1 MKTLVFKNNDTVPM
15 VGLGTWKSEPGDVY
29 QAVIDAVEAGYR
41 HIDCAPI
48 YGNEREI
55 GLALDHLFSA
65 GTVHRHELFITSK
78 LWNNAHRADQ
88 VLPAL
93 KSTLN
98 DLQLDYLD
106 LYLIHWPVA
115 LKNGVVFPEKGEDIF
130 APDELP
136 LSETWLGMEQAQ
148 KNGLA
153 RHIGVS
159 NFSLEKLKKISD
171 KANVKPELN
180 QIELHPYLQ
189 QEKML
194 RWCHDNGILLTA
206 YAPLGS
212 RDRHPSMKGDN
223 EPSLL
228 ENPVINQI
236 AGNHGMTPAQVLI
249 NWAVAR
255 GTIVIPKSVHKGR
268 IIENLKAI
276 DFELTADEMLKIEQ
290 LDRHFR
296 YVTGSFWCMK
306 GAPYT
311 SDSLWDEK

>member
-1 MKTLVFKNNDTVPM
+1 MKTLSFKNNDTIPM
-15 VGLGTWKSEPGDVY
+15 LGLGTWKSEPGDVY

-55 GLALDHLFSA
+55 GLALNHLFSD
-65 GTVHRHELFITSK
+65 GTVRRHELFITSK
-78 LWNNAHRADQ
+78 LWNNVHRADQ
-88 VLPAL
+88 VLPAI
-93 KSTLN
+93 KSTLT

-115 LKNGVVFPEKGEDIF
+115 LKNDVVFPDKGDDILP
-130 APDELP
+130 PDELP
-136 LSETWLGMEQAQ
+136 LSETWLGMEQTV
-148 KNGLA
+148 KHGLA

-159 NFSLEKLKKISD
+159 NFSIEKLKKVM
-171 KANVKPELN
+171 KGANIKPELN

-189 QEKML
+189 QEKIL
-194 RWCHDNGILLTA
+194 NWCHDNDILLTA

-228 ENPVINQI
+228 ENPVIKQI
-236 AGNHGMTPAQVLI
+236 ADRLGMTTAQLLI
-249 NWAVAR
+249 NWAMAR
-255 GTIVIPKSVHKGR
+255 GTIVIPKSVHKDR
-268 IIENLKAI
+268 IVENLNAISYDLNAI
-276 DFELTADEMLKIEQ
+276 DMEKIAA

-296 YVTGSFWCMK
+296 YVTGSFWTSK
-306 GAPYT
+306 GSPYT
-311 SDSLWDEK
+311 IESLWDEK

>member
-1 MKTLVFKNNDTVPM
+1 ML
-15 VGLGTWKSEPGDVY
+15 GLGTWKSEPGEVY
-29 QAVIDAVEAGYR
+29 QAVIDAVKAGYR

-55 GLALDHLFSA
+55 GLALDHLFST
-65 GTVHRHELFITSK
+65 GIVHRHELFITSK
-78 LWNNAHRADQ
+78 LWNNMHHADQ
-88 VLPAL
+88 VLPAI
-93 KSTLN
+93 KSTLT
-98 DLQLDYLD
+98 DLRLDYLD

-115 LKNGVVFPEKGEDIF
+115 LKNDVVFPKKGEDILS
-130 APDELP
+130 PDELP
-136 LSETWLGMEQAQ
+136 LSETWLGMEQAV
-148 KNGLA
+148 NHGLA

-159 NFSLEKLKKISD
+159 NFSIEKLKKLM
-171 KANVKPELN
+171 KGANIKPELN

-194 RWCHDNGILLTA
+194 HWCNDNGVLLTA

-228 ENPVINQI
+228 ENPIINEV
-236 AGNHGMTPAQVLI
+236 ASNHGMTPAQVLI
-249 NWAVAR
+249 NWAIAR
-255 GTIVIPKSVHKGR
+255 GTIVIPKSVHKER

-296 YVTGSFWCMK
+296 YVSGSFWYIK

>member
-1 MKTLVFKNNDTVPM
+1 MKTLSFKNNDTIPM
-15 VGLGTWKSEPGDVY
+15 LGLGTWKSEPGDVY
-29 QAVIDAVEAGYR
+29 QAVIDAVKAGYR

-65 GTVHRHELFITSK
+65 GIVHRHELFITSK
-78 LWNNAHRADQ
+78 LWNNMHRADQ
-88 VLPAL
+88 VLPAI
-93 KSTLN
+93 KSTLT
-98 DLQLDYLD
+98 DLRLDYLD

-115 LKNGVVFPEKGEDIF
+115 LKTGIVFPEKGEDILP
-130 APDELP
+130 PDELP
-136 LSETWLGMEQAQ
+136 LSETWLGMEQAV
-148 KNGLA
+148 KHRLA

-159 NFSLEKLKKISD
+159 NFSIEKLKKLM
-171 KANVKPELN
+171 KGANLKPELN

-194 RWCHDNGILLTA
+194 HWCRENGVLLTA

-228 ENPVINQI
+228 ENPIINEV
-236 AGNHGMTPAQVLI
+236 ANKHGMTPAQVLI
-249 NWAVAR
+249 NWAIAR
-255 GTIVIPKSVHKGR
+255 GTIVIPKSVHKER

-296 YVTGSFWCMK
+296 YVSGSFWYIK
-306 GAPYT
+306 DAPYT

>member
-1 MKTLVFKNNDTVPM
+1 MKTLVFKNNDTMPV

-55 GLALDHLFSA
+55 GLALDHIFSA
-65 GTVHRHELFITSK
+65 GIVHRHELFITSK

-93 KSTLN
+93 KSTLA

-106 LYLIHWPVA
+106 LYLVHWPVA
-115 LKNGVVFPEKGEDIF
+115 LRNGVVFPDKGEDILS
-130 APDELP
+130 PDELP

-148 KNGLA
+148 KHGLA

-159 NFSLEKLKKISD
+159 NFSIEKIKKVIN
-171 KANVKPELN
+171 KATIKPELN

-194 RWCHDNGILLTA
+194 NWCRENDILLTA

-228 ENPVINQI
+228 ENPVIKNI
-236 AGNHGMTPAQVLI
+236 ADSQGMTTAQVLI

-255 GTIVIPKSVHKGR
+255 GTIVIPKSVHKDR
-268 IIENLKAI
+268 IIENFKALN
-276 DFELTADEMLKIEQ
+276 FELSADEMEKIAQ

-296 YVTGSFWCMK
+296 YVNGSFWALE
-306 GAPYT
+306 GSPY
-311 SDSLWDEK
+311 SIQSLWDEK